1 MNPIVINMDDMSDS
15 TEVYSSRPSPIF
27 AILIWTLAGILVI
40 ALVWMGLFRI
50 DLVTHADGMIRSG
63 SATATITNV
72 TDGTILAW
80 DAEDGEYV
88 KAGQTIYSIDPS
100 ELKKQEKSCAAEL
113 KNTEQRLEILEAYYK
128 ELDGESGALDKCKKN
143 SYYEE
148 FKTKLDAVNINRDM
162 VQADAGTQQ
171 SQYQNSLNSIDSS
184 ISSLTEQQAKL
195 NQMISDMRNRT
206 NSFSS
211 DEVYYHTAVAGYIDQ
226 YNYTANQYDIQIE
239 ELRRAQESAEQQA
252 VKQQAG
258 NTGGQA
264 DAETDDGGGT
274 PAGALDSSS
283 VGTGSNAQSSTDNRN
298 AIAELENQK
307 ALALSQ
313 LETESIASVEQSL
326 SSVQSNIE
334 SLKTNRSEA
343 AGNLSGLDNGSLELS
358 TDQIVTNEK
367 NTVNTEINTYEGQKK
382 EYEETLETVRTRIEE
397 CDVKAQ
403 TDGYLNLSAEKTSG
417 DHVSAGEQI
426 GNIVPDGNGI
436 FRTVIYVEN
445 QDIGSVREGQKIKY
459 EVASYPQ
466 TEDYGIF
473 EGEVTS
479 VSKDIKVNSETGM
492 SYYEVE
498 ATITARGGADGKETP
513 EFIQG
518 MAVQA
523 KLVTGK
529 ESVLR
534 YLLEKIDL
542 VDE

>member
-1 MNPIVINMDDMSDS
+1 MNPIVIKMEDMSDS

-63 SATATITNV
+63 STTATITNI
-72 TDGTILAW
+72 TDGTILSW

-88 KAGQTIYSIDPS
+88 KAGQTIYSVDPS
-100 ELKKQEKSCAAEL
+100 ELEKQEKSCVTEL
-113 KNTEQRLEILEAYYK
+113 DKTEQRLEILEAYYK
-128 ELDGESGALDKCKKN
+128 ELDGESGALDKCKEN

-148 FKTKLDAVNINRDM
+148 FKTKLDAVNISRDM
-162 VQADAGTQQ
+162 VRADAGTQQ

-184 ISSLTEQQAKL
+184 IGSLTDQQAKL

-211 DEVYYHTAVAGYIDQ
+211 EEVYYHTAVAGYIDQ
-226 YNYTANQYDIQIE
+226 YNYTANQYDIQIA
-239 ELRRAQESAEQQA
+239 ELKRAQETAEQQA
-252 VKQQAG
+252 ES
-258 NTGGQA
+258 TGTREG
-264 DAETDDGGGT
+264 AETDDET
-274 PAGALDSSS
+274 DAAAGALAGSSAET
-283 VGTGSNAQSSTDNRN
+283 VSNTQGVTDNSN

-382 EYEETLETVRTRIEE
+382 EYEETLETIRTRIEE

-417 DHVSAGEQI
+417 DHMSAGEQI

-459 EVASYPQ
+459 EVAAYPQ

-523 KLVTGK
+523 KLVTGE

>member
-1 MNPIVINMDDMSDS
+1 MNPIVINMEDMSDS

-63 SATATITNV
+63 STTATITNI
-72 TDGTILAW
+72 TDGTILSWA
-80 DAEDGEYV
+80 AEDGEYV
-88 KAGQTIYSIDPS
+88 KAGQTIYSVDPS
-100 ELKKQEKSCAAEL
+100 ELEKQEKSCVTEL
-113 KNTEQRLEILEAYYK
+113 EKTEQRLEILEAYYK
-128 ELDGESGALDKCKKN
+128 ELDGDSGALDKCKEN

-148 FKTKLDAVNINRDM
+148 FKTKLDAVNISRDM

-171 SQYQNSLNSIDSS
+171 SQYKNSLNSIDSS
-184 ISSLTEQQAKL
+184 ISSLTDQQAKL

-226 YNYTANQYDIQIE
+226 YNYTANQYDIQIA
-239 ELRRAQESAEQQA
+239 ELKRAQETAEQRAESVVTQS
-252 VKQQAG
+252 G
-258 NTGGQA
+258 
-264 DAETDDGGGT
+264 AETDSGT
-274 PAGALDSSS
+274 DAAAGALEGSLA
-283 VGTGSNAQSSTDNRN
+283 GTGSNTQGVTDNSN

-343 AGNLSGLDNGSLELS
+343 AGNLNGLDNGSLELS

-523 KLVTGK
+523 KLMTGE

>member
-1 MNPIVINMDDMSDS
+1 MNPIVINMEDMSDS

-63 SATATITNV
+63 STTATITNI
-72 TDGTILAW
+72 TDGTILSWA
-80 DAEDGEYV
+80 AEDGEYV
-88 KAGQTIYSIDPS
+88 KAGQTIYSVDPS
-100 ELKKQEKSCAAEL
+100 ELEKQEKSCVTEL
-113 KNTEQRLEILEAYYK
+113 EKTEQRLEILEAYYK
-128 ELDGESGALDKCKKN
+128 ELDGDSGALDKCKEN

-148 FKTKLDAVNINRDM
+148 FKTKLDAVNISRDM

-171 SQYQNSLNSIDSS
+171 SQYKNSLNSIDSS
-184 ISSLTEQQAKL
+184 ISSLTDQQAKL

-226 YNYTANQYDIQIE
+226 YNYTANQYDIQIA
-239 ELRRAQESAEQQA
+239 ELKRAQETAEQRAESVVTQS
-252 VKQQAG
+252 G
-258 NTGGQA
+258 
-264 DAETDDGGGT
+264 AETDSGT
-274 PAGALDSSS
+274 DAAAGALEGSLA
-283 VGTGSNAQSSTDNRN
+283 GTGSNTQGVTDNSN

-343 AGNLSGLDNGSLELS
+343 AGNLNGLDNGSLELS

>member
-15 TEVYSSRPSPIF
+15 TEVYATRPSPIF
-27 AILIWTLAGILVI
+27 AVLIWTLAGILVL
-40 ALVWMGLFRI
+40 ALIWMGLFRI
-50 DLVTHADGMIRSG
+50 DIVTHADGMIRTG

-72 TDGTILAW
+72 TDGTVLSW
-80 DAEDGEYV
+80 DAKDGRYV
-88 KAGQTIYSIDPS
+88 KAGQTIYSVDPS
-100 ELKKQEKSCAAEL
+100 ELEKQEASCIVGLE
-113 KNTEQRLEILEAYYK
+113 KTEQRLEIMNAYYK
-128 ELDGESGALDKCKKN
+128 ELDGESGALDECKEN

-148 FKTKLDAVNINRDM
+148 FKTKLDAVNISRDM
-162 VQADAGTQQ
+162 AHTDADTQQ
-171 SQYQNSLNSIDSS
+171 TQYQNSLNSIDSS
-184 ISSLTEQQAKL
+184 IGSLTEQQAKL

-206 NSFSS
+206 NSFRS
-211 DEVYYHTAVAGYIDQ
+211 DEVYYHTAVKGYIDQ

-239 ELRRAQESAEQQA
+239 ELKKAQETTAQVIENSDS
-252 VKQQAG
+252 G
-258 NTGGQA
+258 TNTGIN
-264 DAETDDGGGT
+264 
-274 PAGALDSSS
+274 AGAGEETAALPEAGGSTRNAADNSS
-283 VGTGSNAQSSTDNRN
+283 

-313 LETESIASVEQSL
+313 LEAESIASVEQSL
-326 SSVQSNIE
+326 ASIQSNID
-334 SLKTNRSEA
+334 SLKTNRSET
-343 AGNLSGLDNGSLELS
+343 AGNLNGLDNGSLELS
-358 TDQIVTNEK
+358 MEQIVTNEK
-367 NTVNTEINTYEGQKK
+367 NAVNTEINTYEGQKK
-382 EYEETLETVRTRIEE
+382 EYEETLETIRTRIEE

-403 TDGYLNLSAEKTSG
+403 TDGYLNLSVEKTPG
-417 DHVSAGEQI
+417 DRVSAGEQI

-498 ATITARGGADGKETP
+498 ATITARGGADGKEEP

-523 KLVTGK
+523 KLVTGE

>member
-1 MNPIVINMDDMSDS
+1 MNPIVIKMEDMSDS

-63 SATATITNV
+63 STTATITNI
-72 TDGTILAW
+72 TDGTILSW

-88 KAGQTIYSIDPS
+88 KAGQAIYSVDPS
-100 ELKKQEKSCAAEL
+100 ELEKQEKSCVTEL
-113 KNTEQRLEILEAYYK
+113 DKTEQRLEILEAYYK
-128 ELDGESGALDKCKKN
+128 ELDGESGALDKCKEN

-148 FKTKLDAVNINRDM
+148 FKTKLDAVNISRDM
-162 VQADAGTQQ
+162 VRADAGTQQ

-184 ISSLTEQQAKL
+184 ISSLTDQQAKL

-211 DEVYYHTAVAGYIDQ
+211 EEVYYHTAVAGYIDQ
-226 YNYTANQYDIQIE
+226 YNYTANQYDIQIA
-239 ELRRAQESAEQQA
+239 ELKRAQETAEQQA
-252 VKQQAG
+252 ESVVTQSG
-258 NTGGQA
+258 
-264 DAETDDGGGT
+264 AETDSGT
-274 PAGALDSSS
+274 DAAAGALEGSLA
-283 VGTGSNAQSSTDNRN
+283 GTGSNTQGVTDNSN

-343 AGNLSGLDNGSLELS
+343 AGNLNGLDNGSLELS

>member
-1 MNPIVINMDDMSDS
+1 MNPIVIKMEDMSDS

-63 SATATITNV
+63 STTATITNI
-72 TDGTILAW
+72 TDGTILSW

-88 KAGQTIYSIDPS
+88 KAGQTIYSVDPS
-100 ELKKQEKSCAAEL
+100 ELEKQEKSCVTEL
-113 KNTEQRLEILEAYYK
+113 DKTEQRLEILEAYYK
-128 ELDGESGALDKCKKN
+128 ELDGESGALDKCKEN

-148 FKTKLDAVNINRDM
+148 FKTKLDAVNISRDM
-162 VQADAGTQQ
+162 VRADAGTQQ

-184 ISSLTEQQAKL
+184 ISSLTDQQSKL

-211 DEVYYHTAVAGYIDQ
+211 EEVYYHTVVAGYIDQ
-226 YNYTANQYDIQIE
+226 YNYTANQYDIQIA
-239 ELRRAQESAEQQA
+239 ELKRAQESAGQQA
-252 VKQQAG
+252 ES
-258 NTGGQA
+258 TGTRT
-264 DAETDDGGGT
+264 DAETDAA
-274 PAGALDSSS
+274 AGALAGSS
-283 VGTGSNAQSSTDNRN
+283 VETGSNTQGVTDNSN

-307 ALALSQ
+307 ALALSR

-382 EYEETLETVRTRIEE
+382 EYEETLETIRTRIEE

-436 FRTVIYVEN
+436 FCTVIYVEN

-473 EGEVTS
+473 EGEVMS

-523 KLVTGK
+523 KLVTGE

>member
-1 MNPIVINMDDMSDS
+1 MNPIVIKMEDMSDS

-63 SATATITNV
+63 STTATITNI
-72 TDGTILAW
+72 TDGTILSW

-88 KAGQTIYSIDPS
+88 KAGQTIYSVDPS
-100 ELKKQEKSCAAEL
+100 ELEKQEKSCVTEL
-113 KNTEQRLEILEAYYK
+113 DKTEQRLEILEAYYK
-128 ELDGESGALDKCKKN
+128 ELDGESGALDKCKEN

-148 FKTKLDAVNINRDM
+148 FKTKLDAVNISRDM
-162 VQADAGTQQ
+162 VRADAGTQQ

-184 ISSLTEQQAKL
+184 IGSLTDQQAKL

-211 DEVYYHTAVAGYIDQ
+211 EEVYYHTAVAGYIDQ
-226 YNYTANQYDIQIE
+226 YNYTANQYDIQIA
-239 ELRRAQESAEQQA
+239 ELKRAQETAEQQA
-252 VKQQAG
+252 ESTGTRAG
-258 NTGGQA
+258 
-264 DAETDDGGGT
+264 AEADDGT
-274 PAGALDSSS
+274 DAAAGALADPSAE
-283 VGTGSNAQSSTDNRN
+283 TGRNTQGVTDNSN

-382 EYEETLETVRTRIEE
+382 EYEETLETIRTRIEE

-498 ATITARGGADGKETP
+498 ATITARGGAGGKETP

-523 KLVTGK
+523 KLVTGE

>member
-1 MNPIVINMDDMSDS
+1 MNPIVIKMEDMSDS

-63 SATATITNV
+63 STTATITNI
-72 TDGTILAW
+72 TDGTILSW

-88 KAGQTIYSIDPS
+88 KAGQTIYSVDPS
-100 ELKKQEKSCAAEL
+100 ELEKQEKSCVTEL
-113 KNTEQRLEILEAYYK
+113 DKTEQRLEILEAYYK
-128 ELDGESGALDKCKKN
+128 ELDGESGALDKCKEN

-148 FKTKLDAVNINRDM
+148 FKTKLDAVNISRDM
-162 VQADAGTQQ
+162 VRADAGTQQ

-184 ISSLTEQQAKL
+184 IGSLTDQQAKL

-211 DEVYYHTAVAGYIDQ
+211 EEVYYHTAVAGYIDQ
-226 YNYTANQYDIQIE
+226 YNYTANQYDIQIA
-239 ELRRAQESAEQQA
+239 ELKRAQETAEQQA
-252 VKQQAG
+252 ESVGTQSG
-258 NTGGQA
+258 
-264 DAETDDGGGT
+264 AETDSGT
-274 PAGALDSSS
+274 DAAAGVLEGSLA
-283 VGTGSNAQSSTDNRN
+283 GTGSNTQGVTDNSN

-343 AGNLSGLDNGSLELS
+343 AGNLNGLDNGSLELS

-382 EYEETLETVRTRIEE
+382 EYEETLETIRTRIEE

-523 KLVTGK
+523 KLVTGE

>member
-1 MNPIVINMDDMSDS
+1 MNPIVIKMEDMSDS

-63 SATATITNV
+63 STTATITNI
-72 TDGTILAW
+72 TDGTILSW

-88 KAGQTIYSIDPS
+88 KAGQTIYSVDPS
-100 ELKKQEKSCAAEL
+100 ELEKQEKSCVTEL
-113 KNTEQRLEILEAYYK
+113 DKTEQRLEILEAYYK
-128 ELDGESGALDKCKKN
+128 ELDGESGALDKCKEN

-148 FKTKLDAVNINRDM
+148 FKTKLDAVNISRDM
-162 VQADAGTQQ
+162 VRADAGTQQ

-184 ISSLTEQQAKL
+184 ISSLTDQQAKL

-211 DEVYYHTAVAGYIDQ
+211 EEVYYHTAVAGYIDQ
-226 YNYTANQYDIQIE
+226 YNYTANQYDIQIA
-239 ELRRAQESAEQQA
+239 ELKRAQETAEQQA
-252 VKQQAG
+252 ESVVTQSG
-258 NTGGQA
+258 
-264 DAETDDGGGT
+264 AETDSGT
-274 PAGALDSSS
+274 DAAAGALEGSLA
-283 VGTGSNAQSSTDNRN
+283 GTGSNTQGVTDNSN

-343 AGNLSGLDNGSLELS
+343 AGNLNGLDNGSLELS

>member
-1 MNPIVINMDDMSDS
+1 MNPVVINMEDMSDS

-27 AILIWTLAGILVI
+27 AILIWTLADILVI

-63 SATATITNV
+63 ATTATITNV
-72 TDGTILAW
+72 TDGTILSW
-80 DAEDGEYV
+80 EAEDGEYV
-88 KAGQTIYSIDPS
+88 KEGQTIYSVDPS
-100 ELKKQEKSCAAEL
+100 ELEKQEKSCVAEL
-113 KNTEQRLEILEAYYK
+113 EKTEQRLEILEAYYK
-128 ELDGESGALDKCKKN
+128 ELDGENGTLDKCKEN

-148 FKTKLDAVNINRDM
+148 FKTKLDAVNISRDM
-162 VQADAGTQQ
+162 VQADAGTQR

-184 ISSLTEQQAKL
+184 ISSLMDQQAKL
-195 NQMISDMRNRT
+195 NQMISDIRNRT

-226 YNYTANQYDIQIE
+226 YNYTANQYDIQIA
-239 ELRRAQESAEQQA
+239 ELERAPE
-252 VKQQAG
+252 
-258 NTGGQA
+258 
-264 DAETDDGGGT
+264 
-274 PAGALDSSS
+274 
-283 VGTGSNAQSSTDNRN
+283 TGSNKQSVTDNSN

-343 AGNLSGLDNGSLELS
+343 AGNLSGLDNGSLELG

-367 NTVNTEINTYEGQKK
+367 NTVNTEINTYEEQKK
-382 EYEETLETVRTRIEE
+382 EYEETLETIRMRIEE

-403 TDGYLNLSAEKTSG
+403 SDGYLNLNAEKALG
-417 DHVSAGEQI
+417 DRVSAGEQI
-426 GNIVPDGNGI
+426 GNIVPEGNGV

-459 EVASYPQ
+459 EVASYPR

-498 ATITARGGADGKETP
+498 ATITAWGGADGKEEP

-523 KLVTGK
+523 KLVTGE

>member
-1 MNPIVINMDDMSDS
+1 MNPIVINMEDMSDS

-27 AILIWTLAGILVI
+27 AILIWILSGILVI

-50 DLVTHADGMIRSG
+50 DLVTHADGVIRSG
-63 SATATITNV
+63 STTATITNI
-72 TDGTILAW
+72 TDGTILSW
-80 DAEDGEYV
+80 EAEDGEYV
-88 KAGQTIYSIDPS
+88 KAGQTIYSVDPS
-100 ELKKQEKSCAAEL
+100 ELEKQEKSCVTEL
-113 KNTEQRLEILEAYYK
+113 EKAEQRLEILGAYYK
-128 ELDGESGALDKCKKN
+128 ELDGESGALDKCKEN

-148 FKTKLDAVNINRDM
+148 FRTKLDAVNISRDM
-162 VQADAGTQQ
+162 VWADAGTQQ
-171 SQYQNSLNSIDSS
+171 SRYQNSLNSIDSS
-184 ISSLTEQQAKL
+184 ISSLTNQQAKL
-195 NQMISDMRNRT
+195 NQMISDMKNRT

-211 DEVYYHTAVAGYIDQ
+211 DEVYYHTAVEGYIDQ
-226 YNYTANQYDIQIE
+226 YNYTANQYDIQIA
-239 ELRRAQESAEQQA
+239 ELKRAQETAEQQTGNDG
-252 VKQQAG
+252 VQTNAG
-258 NTGGQA
+258 TG
-264 DAETDDGGGT
+264 EE
-274 PAGALDSSS
+274 PVSSPE
-283 VGTGSNAQSSTDNRN
+283 TGSNMKSVTDNSN
-298 AIAELENQK
+298 TIAELENQK

-326 SSVQSNIE
+326 SSVQSNLE

-343 AGNLSGLDNGSLELS
+343 AGNLSALDNGSLELS

-382 EYEETLETVRTRIEE
+382 EYEETLEAIRTRIEE

-436 FRTVIYVEN
+436 FRAVIYVEN
-445 QDIGSVREGQKIKY
+445 QDIGYVRKGQKIKY

-466 TEDYGIF
+466 AEDYGIF

-498 ATITARGGADGKETP
+498 ATITARGRADGKKTP

-523 KLVTGK
+523 KLVTGE
-529 ESVLR
+529 ESVLK

-542 VDE
+542 EDE

>member
-1 MNPIVINMDDMSDS
+1 MNPIVINMEDMSDS

-63 SATATITNV
+63 ATTATITNV
-72 TDGTILAW
+72 TDGTILSW
-80 DAEDGEYV
+80 EAEDGEYV
-88 KAGQTIYSIDPS
+88 KEGQTIYSVDPS
-100 ELKKQEKSCAAEL
+100 ELEKQEKSCVTEL
-113 KNTEQRLEILEAYYK
+113 EKTEQRLEILEAYYK
-128 ELDGESGALDKCKKN
+128 ELDGDSGALDKCKEN

-148 FKTKLDAVNINRDM
+148 FKTKLDAVNISRDM

-184 ISSLTEQQAKL
+184 ISSLMDQQAKL
-195 NQMISDMRNRT
+195 NQMISDIRNRT

-226 YNYTANQYDIQIE
+226 YNYTANQYDIQIA
-239 ELRRAQESAEQQA
+239 ELKRAQETAEQQA
-252 VKQQAG
+252 ESSGTQ
-258 NTGGQA
+258 TGT
-264 DAETDDGGGT
+264 ETDDGT
-274 PAGALDSSS
+274 DAGAGVLADPSAE
-283 VGTGSNAQSSTDNRN
+283 TGSNKQSVTDNSN

-343 AGNLSGLDNGSLELS
+343 AGNLSGLDNGSLELG

-367 NTVNTEINTYEGQKK
+367 NTVNTEINTYEEQKK
-382 EYEETLETVRTRIEE
+382 EYEETLETIRTRIEE

-403 TDGYLNLSAEKTSG
+403 SDGYLNLSAEKALG
-417 DHVSAGEQI
+417 DRVSAGEQI
-426 GNIVPDGNGI
+426 GNIVPEGNGV

-498 ATITARGGADGKETP
+498 ATITARGGADGKEEP

>member
-1 MNPIVINMDDMSDS
+1 MNPIVINMEDMSDS

-63 SATATITNV
+63 ATTATITNV
-72 TDGTILAW
+72 TDGTILSW
-80 DAEDGEYV
+80 EAEDGEYV
-88 KAGQTIYSIDPS
+88 KEGQTIYSVDPS
-100 ELKKQEKSCAAEL
+100 ELEKQEKSCVAEL
-113 KNTEQRLEILEAYYK
+113 EKTEQRLEILEAYYK
-128 ELDGESGALDKCKKN
+128 ELDGENGTLDKCKEN

-148 FKTKLDAVNINRDM
+148 FKTKLDAVNISRDM

-184 ISSLTEQQAKL
+184 ISSLMDQQAKL
-195 NQMISDMRNRT
+195 NQMISDIRNRT

-226 YNYTANQYDIQIE
+226 YNYTANQYDIQ
-239 ELRRAQESAEQQA
+239 
-252 VKQQAG
+252 
-258 NTGGQA
+258 
-264 DAETDDGGGT
+264 
-274 PAGALDSSS
+274 
-283 VGTGSNAQSSTDNRN
+283 
-298 AIAELENQK
+298 IAELENQK

-343 AGNLSGLDNGSLELS
+343 AGNLSGLDNGSLELG

-367 NTVNTEINTYEGQKK
+367 NTVNTEINTYEEQKK
-382 EYEETLETVRTRIEE
+382 EYEETLETIRTRIEE

-403 TDGYLNLSAEKTSG
+403 SDGYLNLSAEKALG
-417 DHVSAGEQI
+417 DRVSAGEQI
-426 GNIVPDGNGI
+426 GNIVPEGNGV

-498 ATITARGGADGKETP
+498 ATITARGGADGKEEP

>member
-1 MNPIVINMDDMSDS
+1 MNPIVIKMEDMSDS

-63 SATATITNV
+63 STTATITNI
-72 TDGTILAW
+72 TDGTILSW

-88 KAGQTIYSIDPS
+88 KAGQTIYSVDPS
-100 ELKKQEKSCAAEL
+100 ELEKQEKSCVTEL
-113 KNTEQRLEILEAYYK
+113 DKTEQRLEILETYYK
-128 ELDGESGALDKCKKN
+128 ELDGESGALDKCKEN

-148 FKTKLDAVNINRDM
+148 FKTKLDAVNISRDM
-162 VQADAGTQQ
+162 VRADAGTQQ

-184 ISSLTEQQAKL
+184 IGSLTDQQAKL

-211 DEVYYHTAVAGYIDQ
+211 EEVYYHTAVAGYIDQ
-226 YNYTANQYDIQIE
+226 YNYTANQYDIQIA
-239 ELRRAQESAEQQA
+239 ELKRAQETAEQQA
-252 VKQQAG
+252 ESTGTMAG
-258 NTGGQA
+258 
-264 DAETDDGGGT
+264 AEADDGT
-274 PAGALDSSS
+274 DVAAGALADPSAE
-283 VGTGSNAQSSTDNRN
+283 TGSNTQGVTDNSN

-382 EYEETLETVRTRIEE
+382 EYEETLETIRTRIEE

>member
-1 MNPIVINMDDMSDS
+1 MNPIVINMEDMSDS

-63 SATATITNV
+63 ATTATITNV
-72 TDGTILAW
+72 TDGTILSW
-80 DAEDGEYV
+80 EAEDGEYV
-88 KAGQTIYSIDPS
+88 KEGQTIYSVDPS
-100 ELKKQEKSCAAEL
+100 ELEKQEKSCVAEL
-113 KNTEQRLEILEAYYK
+113 EKTEQRLEILEAYYK
-128 ELDGESGALDKCKKN
+128 ELDGENGTLDKCKEN

-148 FKTKLDAVNINRDM
+148 FKTKLDAVNISRDM

-184 ISSLTEQQAKL
+184 ISSLMDQQAKL
-195 NQMISDMRNRT
+195 NQMISDIRNRT

-226 YNYTANQYDIQIE
+226 YNYTANQYDIQIA
-239 ELRRAQESAEQQA
+239 ELKRAQETAEQQA
-252 VKQQAG
+252 ESSGTQ
-258 NTGGQA
+258 TGT
-264 DAETDDGGGT
+264 ETDDGT
-274 PAGALDSSS
+274 DAGAGVLADPSAE
-283 VGTGSNAQSSTDNRN
+283 TGSNKQSVTDNSN

-343 AGNLSGLDNGSLELS
+343 AGNLSGLDNGSLELG

-367 NTVNTEINTYEGQKK
+367 NTVNTEINTYEEQKK
-382 EYEETLETVRTRIEE
+382 EYEETLETIRTRIEE

-403 TDGYLNLSAEKTSG
+403 SDGYLNLSAEKALG
-417 DHVSAGEQI
+417 DRVSAGEQI
-426 GNIVPDGNGI
+426 GNIVPEGNGV

-498 ATITARGGADGKETP
+498 ATITARGGADGKEEP

-529 ESVLR
+529 ESVLM

>member
-100 ELKKQEKSCAAEL
+100 ELKKQEKSCVTEL
-113 KNTEQRLEILEAYYK
+113 DKTEQRLEILEAYYK
-128 ELDGESGALDKCKKN
+128 ELDGESGALDKCKEN

-148 FKTKLDAVNINRDM
+148 FKTKLDAVNISRDM
-162 VQADAGTQQ
+162 VRADAGTQQ

-184 ISSLTEQQAKL
+184 ISSLTDQQAKL

-211 DEVYYHTAVAGYIDQ
+211 EEVYYHTAVAGYIDQ
-226 YNYTANQYDIQIE
+226 YNYTANQYDIQIA
-239 ELRRAQESAEQQA
+239 ELERAQETAEQQA
-252 VKQQAG
+252 ESVVTQSG
-258 NTGGQA
+258 
-264 DAETDDGGGT
+264 AETDSGT
-274 PAGALDSSS
+274 DAAAGALEGSLA
-283 VGTGSNAQSSTDNRN
+283 GTGSNTQGVTDNSN

-343 AGNLSGLDNGSLELS
+343 AGNLNGLDNGSLELS

>member
-1 MNPIVINMDDMSDS
+1 MNPIVIKMEDMSDS

-63 SATATITNV
+63 STTATITNI
-72 TDGTILAW
+72 TDGTILSW

-88 KAGQTIYSIDPS
+88 KAGQTIYSVDPS
-100 ELKKQEKSCAAEL
+100 ELEKQEKSCVTEL
-113 KNTEQRLEILEAYYK
+113 DKTEQRLEILEAYYK
-128 ELDGESGALDKCKKN
+128 ELDGESGALDKCKEN

-148 FKTKLDAVNINRDM
+148 FKTKLDAVNISRDM
-162 VQADAGTQQ
+162 VRADAGTQQ

-184 ISSLTEQQAKL
+184 ISSLTDQQAKL

-211 DEVYYHTAVAGYIDQ
+211 EEVYYHTAVAGYIDQ
-226 YNYTANQYDIQIE
+226 YNYTANQYDIQIA
-239 ELRRAQESAEQQA
+239 ELKRAQETAEQQA
-252 VKQQAG
+252 ESVVTQSG
-258 NTGGQA
+258 
-264 DAETDDGGGT
+264 AETDSGT
-274 PAGALDSSS
+274 DAAAGALEGSLA
-283 VGTGSNAQSSTDNRN
+283 GTGSNTQGVTDNSN

-343 AGNLSGLDNGSLELS
+343 AGNLNGLDNGSLELS

-436 FRTVIYVEN
+436 FCTVIYVEN

>member
-1 MNPIVINMDDMSDS
+1 
-15 TEVYSSRPSPIF
+15 
-27 AILIWTLAGILVI
+27 
-40 ALVWMGLFRI
+40 
-50 DLVTHADGMIRSG
+50 
-63 SATATITNV
+63 
-72 TDGTILAW
+72 
-80 DAEDGEYV
+80 
-88 KAGQTIYSIDPS
+88 
-100 ELKKQEKSCAAEL
+100 
-113 KNTEQRLEILEAYYK
+113 
-128 ELDGESGALDKCKKN
+128 
-143 SYYEE
+143 
-148 FKTKLDAVNINRDM
+148 
-162 VQADAGTQQ
+162 
-171 SQYQNSLNSIDSS
+171 
-184 ISSLTEQQAKL
+184 
-195 NQMISDMRNRT
+195 MISDMRNRT

-226 YNYTANQYDIQIE
+226 YNYTANQYDIQIA
-239 ELRRAQESAEQQA
+239 ELKRAQETAEQRAESVVTQS
-252 VKQQAG
+252 G
-258 NTGGQA
+258 
-264 DAETDDGGGT
+264 AETDSGT
-274 PAGALDSSS
+274 DAAAGALEGSLA
-283 VGTGSNAQSSTDNRN
+283 GTGSNTQGVTDNSN

-343 AGNLSGLDNGSLELS
+343 AGNLNGLDNGSLELS

-523 KLVTGK
+523 KLVTGE

>member
-1 MNPIVINMDDMSDS
+1 MNPIVINMEDMSDS

-63 SATATITNV
+63 STTATITNI
-72 TDGTILAW
+72 TDGTILSW

-88 KAGQTIYSIDPS
+88 KAGQTIYSVDPS
-100 ELKKQEKSCAAEL
+100 ELEKQEKSCVTEL
-113 KNTEQRLEILEAYYK
+113 DKTEQRLEILEAYYK
-128 ELDGESGALDKCKKN
+128 ELDGESGALDKCKEN

-148 FKTKLDAVNINRDM
+148 FKTKLDAVNISRDM
-162 VQADAGTQQ
+162 VRADAGTQQ

-184 ISSLTEQQAKL
+184 ISSLTDQQAKL

-226 YNYTANQYDIQIE
+226 YNYTANQYDIQIA
-239 ELRRAQESAEQQA
+239 ELKRAQETAEQQA
-252 VKQQAG
+252 ESVVTQSG
-258 NTGGQA
+258 
-264 DAETDDGGGT
+264 AETDSGT
-274 PAGALDSSS
+274 DAAAGALEGSLA
-283 VGTGSNAQSSTDNRN
+283 GTGSNTQGVTDNSN

-343 AGNLSGLDNGSLELS
+343 AGNLNGLDNGSLELS

>member
-1 MNPIVINMDDMSDS
+1 MNPIIINMDDMSDS
-15 TEVYSSRPSPIF
+15 TEVYATRPSPIF

-40 ALVWMGLFRI
+40 ALVWMSMFRI
-50 DLVTHADGMIRSG
+50 DIVTHANGMIRSG
-63 SATATITNV
+63 STTATITNI
-72 TDGTILAW
+72 TDGTILSW
-80 DAEDGEYV
+80 DVGDGEYV
-88 KAGQTIYSIDPS
+88 KAGQTIYSVDPS
-100 ELKKQEKSCAAEL
+100 ELEKQETSCIAEL
-113 KNTEQRLEILEAYYK
+113 EKTEQRLEIMNAYYQ
-128 ELDGESGALDKCKKN
+128 ELDGESGALDECKEN

-148 FKTKLDAVNINRDM
+148 FKTKLDAVNISRDM
-162 VQADAGTQQ
+162 VRADADTQQ

-184 ISSLTEQQAKL
+184 ISSLTDQQAKL

-206 NSFSS
+206 NSFGTE
-211 DEVYYHTAVAGYIDQ
+211 EVYYHTAVAGYIDQ
-226 YNYTANQYDIQIE
+226 YNYTANQYDIQIA
-239 ELRRAQESAEQQA
+239 ELERAQEAAEQQA
-252 VKQQAG
+252 ESAG
-258 NTGGQA
+258 TWAGAEAGGGT
-264 DAETDDGGGT
+264 DAETGT
-274 PAGALDSSS
+274 SSGSS
-283 VGTGSNAQSSTDNRN
+283 VETGGNTQRVTDNSS

-367 NTVNTEINTYEGQKK
+367 NTVNAEINTYEGQKK
-382 EYEETLETVRTRIEE
+382 EYEETLETIRTRIEE

-403 TDGYLNLSAEKTSG
+403 TDGYLNLSAEKTPG
-417 DHVSAGEQI
+417 DRVSAGEQI

-479 VSKDIKVNSETGM
+479 VSKDIKINSETGM

-498 ATITARGGADGKETP
+498 ATITARGGADGKETL

-523 KLVTGK
+523 KLVTGE

>member
-1 MNPIVINMDDMSDS
+1 MNPIVINMEDMSDS

-63 SATATITNV
+63 STTATITNI
-72 TDGTILAW
+72 TDGTILSWA
-80 DAEDGEYV
+80 AEDGEYV
-88 KAGQTIYSIDPS
+88 KAGQTIYSVDPS
-100 ELKKQEKSCAAEL
+100 ELEKQEKSCVTEL
-113 KNTEQRLEILEAYYK
+113 EKTEQRLEILEAYYK
-128 ELDGESGALDKCKKN
+128 ELDGDSGALDKCKEN

-148 FKTKLDAVNINRDM
+148 FKTKLDAVNISRDM

-171 SQYQNSLNSIDSS
+171 SQYKNSLNSIDSS
-184 ISSLTEQQAKL
+184 ISSLTDQQAKL

-226 YNYTANQYDIQIE
+226 YNYTANQYDIQIA
-239 ELRRAQESAEQQA
+239 ELKRAQETAEQRAESVVTQS
-252 VKQQAG
+252 G
-258 NTGGQA
+258 
-264 DAETDDGGGT
+264 AETDSGT
-274 PAGALDSSS
+274 DAAAGALEGSLA
-283 VGTGSNAQSSTDNRN
+283 GTGSNTQGVTDNSN

-343 AGNLSGLDNGSLELS
+343 AGNLNGLDNGSLELS

-523 KLVTGK
+523 KLVTGE

>member
-1 MNPIVINMDDMSDS
+1 MNPIVIKMEDMSDS

-40 ALVWMGLFRI
+40 TLVWMGLFRI

-63 SATATITNV
+63 STTATITNI
-72 TDGTILAW
+72 TDGTILSW

-88 KAGQTIYSIDPS
+88 KAGQTIYSVDPS
-100 ELKKQEKSCAAEL
+100 ELEKQEKSCVTEL
-113 KNTEQRLEILEAYYK
+113 DKTEQRLEILEAYYK
-128 ELDGESGALDKCKKN
+128 ELDGESGALDKCKEN

-148 FKTKLDAVNINRDM
+148 FKTKLDAVNISRDM
-162 VQADAGTQQ
+162 VRADAGTQQ

-184 ISSLTEQQAKL
+184 IGSLTDQQAKL

-211 DEVYYHTAVAGYIDQ
+211 EEVYYHTAVAGYIDQ
-226 YNYTANQYDIQIE
+226 YNYTANQYDIQIA
-239 ELRRAQESAEQQA
+239 ELKRAQETAEQQA
-252 VKQQAG
+252 ES
-258 NTGGQA
+258 TGTREG
-264 DAETDDGGGT
+264 AETDDGT
-274 PAGALDSSS
+274 DAAAGALAGSS
-283 VGTGSNAQSSTDNRN
+283 VETVSNMQGVTDNSN

-334 SLKTNRSEA
+334 SLERNRSEA

-445 QDIGSVREGQKIKY
+445 QDIGSVHEGQKIKY

-518 MAVQA
+518 MAVQT
-523 KLVTGK
+523 KLVTGE

>member
-1 MNPIVINMDDMSDS
+1 MNPIVIKMEDMSDS

-63 SATATITNV
+63 STTATITNI
-72 TDGTILAW
+72 TDGTILSW

-88 KAGQTIYSIDPS
+88 KAGQTIYSVDPS
-100 ELKKQEKSCAAEL
+100 ELEKQEKSCVTEL
-113 KNTEQRLEILEAYYK
+113 DKTEQRLEILEAYYK
-128 ELDGESGALDKCKKN
+128 ELDGESGALDKCKEN

-148 FKTKLDAVNINRDM
+148 FKTKLDAVNISRDM
-162 VQADAGTQQ
+162 VRADAGTQQ

-184 ISSLTEQQAKL
+184 IGSLTDQQAKL

-211 DEVYYHTAVAGYIDQ
+211 EEVYYHTAVAGYIDQ
-226 YNYTANQYDIQIE
+226 YNYTANQYDIQIA
-239 ELRRAQESAEQQA
+239 ELKRAQETAEQQA
-252 VKQQAG
+252 ES
-258 NTGGQA
+258 TGTREG
-264 DAETDDGGGT
+264 AETDDET
-274 PAGALDSSS
+274 DAAAGALAGSSAETDSN
-283 VGTGSNAQSSTDNRN
+283 SNTQGVTDNSN

-382 EYEETLETVRTRIEE
+382 EYEETLETIRTRIEE

-403 TDGYLNLSAEKTSG
+403 TDGYLNLSAEKTLG

-513 EFIQG
+513 ELIQG

-523 KLVTGK
+523 KLVTGE

>member
-1 MNPIVINMDDMSDS
+1 MNPIVIKMEDMSDS

-63 SATATITNV
+63 STTATITNI
-72 TDGTILAW
+72 TDGTILSW

-88 KAGQTIYSIDPS
+88 KAGQTIYSVDPS
-100 ELKKQEKSCAAEL
+100 ELEKQEKSCVTEL
-113 KNTEQRLEILEAYYK
+113 DKTEQRLEILEAYYK
-128 ELDGESGALDKCKKN
+128 ELDGESDALDKCKEN

-148 FKTKLDAVNINRDM
+148 FKTKLDAVNISRDM
-162 VQADAGTQQ
+162 VRADAGTQQ

-184 ISSLTEQQAKL
+184 ISSLTDQQAKL

-211 DEVYYHTAVAGYIDQ
+211 DEVYYHIAVAGYIDQ

-239 ELRRAQESAEQQA
+239 ELKRAQETAEQQA
-252 VKQQAG
+252 AKQQGDA
-258 NTGGQA
+258 GGQS
-264 DAETDDGGGT
+264 DAEADNGT
-274 PAGALDSSS
+274 GAPAGALENSS
-283 VGTGSNAQSSTDNRN
+283 VGTGSNAQSATDNSN

-313 LETESIASVEQSL
+313 LETETIASVEQSL

-367 NTVNTEINTYEGQKK
+367 NTVNTEINTYEEQKK
-382 EYEETLETVRTRIEE
+382 EYEETLETIRTRIEE

-523 KLVTGK
+523 KLMTGE